1 MSEIFNGKDKKKA
14 EEDKKLKELHS
25 KWTKE
30 QEFLLAEWAEKA
42 SCYRWLHGRAEKKYR
57 RSNYAFTIPV
67 IIMSTLTGTAN
78 FAMDSFV
85 PAEHKKTAMAA
96 VGGVNILAGIIST
109 LQNFL
114 RYAELMEAHR
124 SSGVAW
130 SKLGRDICIELA
142 LDPPRRKPARDFLN
156 ICRAE
161 YDRLIEQSPLMDD
174 SIIAQFHAKFKN
186 LDINKPEMCN
196 GLDKCEIYQPSK
208 EEKAA
213 EMLANVTTKMAN
225 TKKRMF
231 TIDKPRPKPPS
242 PEIIKSNVDHSKTE
256 NKHELAGLATLGKVS
271 SLKHI
276 QSKKMGKPKKI
287 TKKEI
292 HSELKSVLEQKE
304 SDEDSILNEINMDEI
319 EELLPKT
326 PKLVIT
332 EEVKPDIE
340 NGIKEDN
347 KNDII
352 VEVNDEQEQTKV
364 LDKELNKEQL
374 TENSQPTE
382 NEKPIEKEQ
391 VDGESEEQQTN
402 DKESQ
407 TDDTQ
412 NLKDEETADFLNG
425 ITDE

>member
-1 MSEIFNGKDKKKA
+1 MSEIFRGKDSKKK
-14 EEDKKLKELHS
+14 EEDNKLKELHS

-57 RSNYAFTIPV
+57 RSNYSFTIPV

-85 PAEHKKTAMAA
+85 PQEHKKVAMAA
-96 VGGVNILAGIIST
+96 VGGVNIFAGIIST

-213 EMLANVTTKMAN
+213 EILANVTTKMAN

-242 PEIIKSNVDHSKTE
+242 PEIIKSNVVHSKTE
-256 NKHELAGLATLGKVS
+256 NKNELAGLATLGRVS
-271 SLKHI
+271 SLKHLQFKKI
-276 QSKKMGKPKKI
+276 SKPNKI

-347 KNDII
+347 KTDIVI
-352 VEVNDEQEQTKV
+352 EVKNEQEQ
-364 LDKELNKEQL
+364 
-374 TENSQPTE
+374 
-382 NEKPIEKEQ
+382 EQ
-391 VDGESEEQQTN
+391 VQEQEQEQQTN

-412 NLKDEETADFLNG
+412 NLEDEKTTDFLNG